1 MEIKKIYINNIF
13 KQFHKLDKSFID
25 ASSIIYLKKINLLNC
40 LSDAIKLISIKEIL
54 EETGFNNL
62 AIEIYNH
69 DFDNS
74 ISNDEKLIR
83 CSIQE
88 KLPVITED
96 KKVLNLAKNA
106 KIEYYNSLMMLNFLL
121 YKDIINAVQYDSN
134 YNLLIDY
141 AWYSTK
147 VLDFGKIIYKEIKLL
162 KN

>member
-13 KQFHKLDKSFID
+13 KQFDKLDKSFID